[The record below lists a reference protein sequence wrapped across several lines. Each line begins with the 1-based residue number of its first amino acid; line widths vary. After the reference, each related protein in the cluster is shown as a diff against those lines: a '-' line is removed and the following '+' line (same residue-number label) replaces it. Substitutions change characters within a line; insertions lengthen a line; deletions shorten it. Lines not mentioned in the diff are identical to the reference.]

1 MPNLKDIR
9 KRIESVKS
17 TAKIT
22 RAMKLVAAAKLRR
35 AQENI
40 EKARPYAVKLHEL
53 ISELAL
59 RADEEDHPLLS
70 VREPRNVMLL
80 VLTSDRGL
88 CGGFNTNILKAL
100 LKWRIEHDGQ
110 YDNVLIS
117 VVGKKGRDYLKFRNI
132 PIHKYY
138 PGLDVN
144 TALSRAK
151 EITDGIVEDFLGENL
166 DSIYLF
172 YNEFK
177 SAMSQR
183 IVSEQL
189 LPIKPLELE
198 EDQGA
203 NIDFVYE
210 PSKEE
215 LLETIMPM
223 YVEVEVYRSTL
234 ESTASEFG
242 ARMTAMENAT
252 NNARDMIS
260 ALTLEYN
267 KARQASITK
276 DLLDIVGGAEAL
288 NN

>member
-100 LKWRIEHDGQ
+100 LKWRIEHEGQ

-166 DSIYLF
+166 DSIFLF

-223 YVEVEVYRSTL
+223 YVEVEVYRGTL

-288 NN
+288 KN

>member
-100 LKWRIEHDGQ
+100 LKWRIEHEGQ

-223 YVEVEVYRSTL
+223 YVEVEVYRGTL

-288 NN
+288 KN

>member
-40 EKARPYAVKLHEL
+40 EKARPYAIKLHEM

-59 RADEEDHPLLS
+59 RADEEDHPLLA

-100 LKWRIEHDGQ
+100 LKWREEHKGLH
-110 YDNVLIS
+110 DNVLIS
-117 VVGKKGRDYLKFRNI
+117 VVGRKGRDYLKFRDI
-132 PIHKYY
+132 PVHKYY

-144 TALSRAK
+144 TALERAK
-151 EITDGIVEDFLGENL
+151 EITDGIIEDFLGENL
-166 DSIYLF
+166 DMIYLF

-183 IVSEQL
+183 ITDEQL
-189 LPIKPLELE
+189 LPIKQLELD

-203 NIDFVYE
+203 NIDFIYE
-210 PSKEE
+210 PSKKE

-223 YVEVEVYRSTL
+223 YVEVDIYRAAL

-260 ALTLEYN
+260 LLTLEYN

>member
-100 LKWRIEHDGQ
+100 LKWRIAHEGQ